1 MTDTTTG
8 LTEATTDDEID
19 ELAVAGALRPVGQPA
34 GGGDL
39 ADEWALRAALEHY
52 PRHRLTT
59 DAQVEGAH
67 AVPSTQR

>member
-8 LTEATTDDEID
+8 LTEATTDDEI
-19 ELAVAGALRPVGQPA
+19 AVAGALRPVGQPA

-52 PRHRLTT
+52 PAT
-59 DAQVEGAH
+59 V
-67 AVPSTQR
+67 

>member
-19 ELAVAGALRPVGQPA
+19 KLAVAGALRPVGQPA
-34 GGGDL
+34 GDGDL

-52 PRHRLTT
+52 PAT
-59 DAQVEGAH
+59 V
-67 AVPSTQR
+67 

>member
-19 ELAVAGALRPVGQPA
+19 KLAVAGALRPVGQPA

-52 PRHRLTT
+52 LAT
-59 DAQVEGAH
+59 A
-67 AVPSTQR
+67 